1 MTSLSRRIL
10 LTLLAGGLS
19 LAVIASAA
27 AQEAEEP
34 AADEAVYAVAPD
46 EMIVEVPIA
55 EFVVPTAEETTPA
68 PPALEPVVE
77 PSPVL
82 PPQPAAAPAPATSNK
97 LAVAVVDNRFQPNA
111 LTIAPGTTV
120 TWTNNGF
127 NIHTLTSTDAGFD
140 SGGLVGGASFTF
152 TFDNSGTYRL
162 ICRQHGLNG
171 MAGQVIVQ

>member
-46 EMIVEVPIA
+46 EMIVEVP
-55 EFVVPTAEETTPA
+55 TAEETTPA
-68 PPALEPVVE
+68 PLALEPVVE

-152 TFDNSGTYRL
+152 TFDKSGTYRL